1 MRWPILCFSA
11 FVCFLSLGLFLP
23 SGVHSQDAVE
33 LPGQLDFCL
42 KTWCETDLSTRLGD
56 FRKKP
61 DLDLAK
67 NLVKFSEEDQSLL
80 YLPADLRWLFLDTE
94 LEIAAWEEDKKQNAL
109 EYFAKALSVAPSR
122 NSFETIIEICLIS
135 IGGGTLHFSDG
146 HNSLSIEVVVDGKTS
161 TTTHPEKYEF
171 KSAVALNASSQLCQL
186 LRHKFANNN
195 KADKG
200 KTKGTQDAAP

>member
-1 MRWPILCFSA
+1 M
-11 FVCFLSLGLFLP
+11 
-23 SGVHSQDAVE
+23 
-33 LPGQLDFCL
+33 
-42 KTWCETDLSTRLGD
+42 KTWGKTDRRKSLGD
-56 FRKKP
+56 FRKKT

-67 NLVKFSEEDQSLL
+67 NLVNFSEEDQSLL
-80 YLPADLRWLFLDTE
+80 YLPGDLRWLFLDTE

-109 EYFAKALSVAPSR
+109 EYFAKALSVAPSK

-135 IGGGTLHFSDG
+135 VGGGKLHFSDG